1 MSQSIAVLT
10 GLAQNIALLLS
21 LTLLYSVVRPYWSRL
36 SPHLQPFVTGT
47 LFGLISIAGMH
58 TPILVVPGVIAD
70 ARIIP
75 VLLAGPFGGPG
86 AAAFAAVM
94 ASLYRL
100 SLGGVG
106 TDAGVGTILTA
117 GVLGVIVGVRW
128 HGRERHLRIGT
139 LVLLG
144 LALDLIVLAWSI
156 ALPDAALARRVL
168 HAAALPV
175 GLFIPFGTVIL
186 GALLVNESRRH
197 AERERLILT
206 QSSLDRAAE
215 ALFWTDASGRIVNVN
230 PAAVRLTGYRREDL
244 LAMRVWELDLELSV
258 DTWHWFWS
266 TVRTAGSVSSETRY
280 RRCNGSEFP
289 VERSNDFVEY
299 RGHEWISMFV
309 RDVTDRKQAEHER
322 TRHLARE
329 RALRA
334 QAEEANVLK
343 DQFLATLSHELR
355 TPLTSI
361 LGYARL
367 LRTGTLKAS
376 SATHA
381 LEVIERNT
389 RAQAQIVD
397 DLLDVSS
404 IVMRKLRIERRPT
417 DLVRIVASEVEGIRL
432 EAEGRGLLVVF
443 HAEVGVPPVLGD
455 AGRLQQVVRN
465 LLSNA
470 LKFTESDGEIDVRV
484 FAAEDT
490 AYLTVRDTGRGIE
503 PSFLPHVFDRFR
515 QADNSMTRAHEG
527 LGVGLAIAHHLLAL
541 HDGQIQAHSD
551 GPGKGATFTV
561 MLPLLGVRAG
571 EPTPPRTDAAAQ
583 IALPDL
589 GGVRVLVVE
598 DKAVTRELITT
609 VLVECG
615 AAVTPAASADQALAE
630 MGRAQPEVLVCDLA
644 MPDVDGLELIR
655 RVRRLPPERGGKTP
669 AAALTGFA
677 RRADAER
684 ALEAGFEAHV
694 VKPFEPVHLARVVAQ
709 LAGRSAA

>member
-1 MSQSIAVLT
+1 
-10 GLAQNIALLLS
+10 
-21 LTLLYSVVRPYWSRL
+21 
-36 SPHLQPFVTGT
+36 
-47 LFGLISIAGMH
+47 MH

-86 AAAFAAVM
+86 AAAVAALM

-106 TDAGVGTILTA
+106 TDAGIGTILTA

-128 HGRERHLRIGT
+128 HGRERDLRVGT

-144 LALDLIVLAWSI
+144 LALDAIVLAWAI

-168 HAAALPV
+168 GAAALPV

-186 GALLVNESRRH
+186 GGLLVNESRRH

-206 QSSLDRAAE
+206 QSSLDRATE

-230 PAAVRLTGYRREDL
+230 PAAVRLTDYRREEL
-244 LAMRVWELDLELSV
+244 LAMRVWELDLELSA

-322 TRHLARE
+322 ARHLARE

-343 DQFLATLSHELR
+343 DQFLSTLSHELR

-367 LRTGTLKAS
+367 LRSGALKAS

-404 IVMRKLRIERRPT
+404 IVMRKLRIERRP
-417 DLVRIVASEVEGIRL
+417 
-432 EAEGRGLLVVF
+432 
-443 HAEVGVPPVLGD
+443 
-455 AGRLQQVVRN
+455 
-465 LLSNA
+465 
-470 LKFTESDGEIDVRV
+470 IDW
-484 FAAEDT
+484 
-490 AYLTVRDTGRGIE
+490 
-503 PSFLPHVFDRFR
+503 
-515 QADNSMTRAHEG
+515 
-527 LGVGLAIAHHLLAL
+527 
-541 HDGQIQAHSD
+541 
-551 GPGKGATFTV
+551 
-561 MLPLLGVRAG
+561 
-571 EPTPPRTDAAAQ
+571 
-583 IALPDL
+583 
-589 GGVRVLVVE
+589 
-598 DKAVTRELITT
+598 
-609 VLVECG
+609 
-615 AAVTPAASADQALAE
+615 
-630 MGRAQPEVLVCDLA
+630 
-644 MPDVDGLELIR
+644 
-655 RVRRLPPERGGKTP
+655 
-669 AAALTGFA
+669 
-677 RRADAER
+677 
-684 ALEAGFEAHV
+684 
-694 VKPFEPVHLARVVAQ
+694 
-709 LAGRSAA
+709 